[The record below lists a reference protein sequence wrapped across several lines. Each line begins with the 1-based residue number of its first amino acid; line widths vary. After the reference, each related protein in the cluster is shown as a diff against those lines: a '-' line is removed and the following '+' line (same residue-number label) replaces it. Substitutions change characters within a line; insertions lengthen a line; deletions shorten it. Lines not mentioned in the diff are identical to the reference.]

1 MFAAAALVVVSA
13 LATVTNASAAPESE
27 AGHRPPAC
35 SEPPQ
40 EPPPLKPTTVT
51 TIGQAYHCIYD
62 NYFSGPTLD
71 SRDLLQPAFAALTQE
86 LQRQGVDQANA
97 TLPALKGKRDAD
109 WAAFSKAYQQI
120 EAKLTDPKV
129 RQAVAEATLRA
140 MVDSLNDN
148 HARWGRPD
156 EGPETVP
163 VGIRVSGTR
172 GPGID
177 PVATGP
183 VFVTRVAP
191 GSGAANAG
199 IQPGDEI
206 LAVNDI
212 PAVLNGKPLE
222 EVLRALGGGQPGHT
236 IKVTLRRPSS
246 GETLTRDVKPVEF
259 PRTPPQVEAK
269 LLPGDVAYVTLPG
282 FAQGYADKV
291 LQAIADLRKDKTLR
305 GVILDLRGNG
315 GGSPQEVSRLLG
327 GWTRSKATSYFCDVR
342 DKCTPNSADAT
353 VPLVNLPLVALTD
366 RNCAS
371 ACDSFTST
379 VKDLRLGTL
388 VGTRTA
394 GAVSGPGAGFVL
406 DDGSMVILPKL
417 HEIGANRELVNT
429 IGVAPDHVAPLTA
442 AALSAGRDPGIDKAL
457 TLLK

>member
-1 MFAAAALVVVSA
+1 
-13 LATVTNASAAPESE
+13 
-27 AGHRPPAC
+27 
-35 SEPPQ
+35 
-40 EPPPLKPTTVT
+40 
-51 TIGQAYHCIYD
+51 
-62 NYFSGPTLD
+62 
-71 SRDLLQPAFAALTQE
+71 
-86 LQRQGVDQANA
+86 
-97 TLPALKGKRDAD
+97 
-109 WAAFSKAYQQI
+109 
-120 EAKLTDPKV
+120 
-129 RQAVAEATLRA
+129 
-140 MVDSLNDN
+140 
-148 HARWGRPD
+148 
-156 EGPETVP
+156 
-163 VGIRVSGTR
+163 VSGTR
-172 GPGID
+172 GPGLD
-177 PVATGP
+177 PAATGP

-212 PAVLNGKPLE
+212 PAVLDGKPLE
-222 EVLRALGGGQPGHT
+222 VVLRALGEVRPDQT
-236 IKVTLRRPSS
+236 IKITVRRPAT
-246 GETLTRDVKPVEF
+246 GETLTREVKPVEF
-259 PRTPPQVEAK
+259 PRTPPQIESK
-269 LLPGDVAYVTLPG
+269 LLAGDIAYVTLPG
-282 FAQGYADKV
+282 FGQGYADKV

-315 GGSPQEVSRLLG
+315 GGSPREVSRLLG

-406 DDGSMVILPKL
+406 DDGSMVMLPKL
-417 HEIGANRELVNT
+417 HEIGANRELVDT
-429 IGVAPDHVAPLTA
+429 IGVAPDHLAPLTA
-442 AALSAGRDPGIDKAL
+442 ADVSAGRDPGVDKAL